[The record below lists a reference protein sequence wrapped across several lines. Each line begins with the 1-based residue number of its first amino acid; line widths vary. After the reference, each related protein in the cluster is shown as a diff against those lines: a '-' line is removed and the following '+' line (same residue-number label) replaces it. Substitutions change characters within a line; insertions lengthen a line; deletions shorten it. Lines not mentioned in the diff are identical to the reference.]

1 MYKHKNKIFRVLP
14 TRGVVCCDESN
25 RHHEKRRVRFELIF
39 KKFGRPQENR
49 PENDSNG
56 FGKLIACSF
65 QEKSEKIDNGTHLT
79 PNGQFRTRPPKN
91 LLQLWDF
98 GRFSSSLQRK
108 MVEFKSCL
116 NCWHATHIQYKA
128 FLRRSKAFLSIRGE
142 FGVNVPFKGAVLTG
156 TLSAKSPL
164 ILINV

>member
-1 MYKHKNKIFRVLP
+1 MQL
-14 TRGVVCCDESN
+14 VVACYDEST
-25 RHHEKRRVRFELIF
+25 RHHDKKCVNLITIF
-39 KKFGRPQENR
+39 KKIEVRGQKRSRNKL
-49 PENDSNG
+49 NG
-56 FGKLIACSF
+56 YGKLIACSS
-65 QEKSEKIDNGTHLT
+65 QEKSEKIDIGTHLG

-142 FGVNVPFKGAVLTG
+142 FGVNVPFKTA
-156 TLSAKSPL
+156 PL
-164 ILINV
+164 KQVSG